1 MTKKDRYKGIVAW
14 FEENVPVA
22 ETELH
27 YDTPFHLLIAVILS
41 AQCTDKRVNMV
52 TPALFEAYP
61 DPQTLAKASF
71 DEVFPFVR
79 SISYPNNKTS
89 HIIEMARKLVNDFS
103 GVVPSDIDE
112 LMSLPG
118 VGRKTANVVASIVYD
133 KPVIAVDTHVSRV
146 SRRLGLSDGK
156 TPEAIGKELEAN
168 IDEDKRA
175 IVHHWLILQGRYV
188 CTARKPHCEECG
200 LKVWCREYSR
210 NLRKNELKI

>member
-61 DPQTLAKASF
+61 DPQTLARASF

-89 HIIEMARKLVNDFS
+89 HIIEMARKLVNDFG

-168 IDEDKRA
+168 IDEDKRTIA
-175 IVHHWLILQGRYV
+175 HHWLILQGRYV

>member
-61 DPQTLAKASF
+61 DPRTLAKASF
-71 DEVFPFVR
+71 DEVFPLVR
-79 SISYPNNKTS
+79 SISYPNSKTS
-89 HIIEMARKLVNDFS
+89 HIIEMARKLVNDFG

-175 IVHHWLILQGRYV
+175 IAHHWLILQGRYV

>member
-89 HIIEMARKLVNDFS
+89 HIIEMARKLVNDFG

-156 TPEAIGKELEAN
+156 TPETIGKELEAN

>member
-41 AQCTDKRVNMV
+41 AQCTDKRVNIV

-89 HIIEMARKLVNDFS
+89 HIIEMARKLVNDFG

-146 SRRLGLSDGK
+146 SKRIGLSDGK

-168 IDEDKRA
+168 IDKDKRA
-175 IVHHWLILQGRYV
+175 IAHHWLILQGRYV

>member
-52 TPALFEAYP
+52 TPALFEVYP

-89 HIIEMARKLVNDFS
+89 HIIEMARKLVNDFG

-175 IVHHWLILQGRYV
+175 IAHHWLILQGRYV

>member
-89 HIIEMARKLVNDFS
+89 HIIEMARKLVNDFG

-168 IDEDKRA
+168 IDEDKRGIA
-175 IVHHWLILQGRYV
+175 HHWLILQGRYV